1 MITTDRQTTQFHS
14 FYQTTVGLSL
24 LLHLTHSAH
33 TCAGLAAATDGV
45 QLPDKINTLYFTTL
59 SAVNESTT
67 ILSAGGMILTKNK
80 TFTCNLFALKPHTFT
95 SAPRNTPRNTQ
106 LPQSDAAQQGSTA
119 HCARSR
125 NVSPSS
131 LWCQSEAILTC
142 CEQYVRCHVT
152 SCSYCDTL

>member
-67 ILSAGGMILTKNK
+67 ILSAGGMILSAGGMILCAGGMILSAVGMILSAGGMILTKNK

-131 LWCQSEAILTC
+131 L
-142 CEQYVRCHVT
+142 
-152 SCSYCDTL
+152 

>member
-131 LWCQSEAILTC
+131 L
-142 CEQYVRCHVT
+142 
-152 SCSYCDTL
+152 